1 MAMEADLE
9 DALINHIEKFL
20 LELGKGFMFVG
31 SQQRIT
37 FDNGTITL
45 TWFYSKRAY
54 VIIELKTR
62 KLLPAAAGQPNM
74 FLTYHK
80 DEANDPIGLI
90 LCHDKPSAENEY
102 VLGGRENRISASNDV
117 LYLPGKKHWRIRCRH
132 SSRIG
137 KIENSVLIFVF
148 V

>member
-1 MAMEADLE
+1 M
-9 DALINHIEKFL
+9 
-20 LELGKGFMFVG
+20 
-31 SQQRIT
+31 T
-37 FDNGTITL
+37 
-45 TWFYSKRAY
+45 
-54 VIIELKTR
+54 IELKTR
-62 KLLPAAAGQPNM
+62 KLLPAAVGQLNM

-90 LCHDKPSAENEY
+90 LCNDKPSAENEY
-102 VLGGRENRISASNDV
+102 VLGGLENRISASNCV